1 MNAPGRSHPRPL
13 PARRPTR
20 IVAVGVWAIGAGLL
34 ASCATQKAR
43 PHPEDVRKL
52 VSAAPPKQPPRFEPL
67 SAAERKPLQIEAPEP
82 YRIGRGDI
90 LNIQGDQFRG
100 FGETTKGY
108 IAGTKVKPDGQL
120 YLPDLAPIEAA
131 GRTVIEVQDAI
142 REALKR
148 FNKQPFVSVDVLTYV
163 SQKYFIL
170 GEVMQPGVAPV
181 DGETSLIEALAK
193 AGGFSKLADVEQAF
207 VVRAQKI
214 LPVSLADIVRR
225 GDLNQNVILK
235 DKDLIFVP
243 SLKVRRVFVLGEVY
257 EQGVFPLPEEGMT
270 LVEAVA
276 LAGGMKA
283 EFADVNQVRVFRG
296 GWCNPEAFTISANE
310 LFAYGESIRLFP
322 GDRVYIAPT
331 EQASYA
337 RALQLVA
344 PFVSAALNTITTTLV
359 VTDRLN
365 K

>member
-1 MNAPGRSHPRPL
+1 MNAPGCLHLRPL
-13 PARRPTR
+13 S
-20 IVAVGVWAIGAGLL
+20 AIAALALSACLL
-34 ASCATQKAR
+34 GGGCTSRKSR
-43 PHPEDVRKL
+43 PHAVDVEKL
-52 VSAAPPKQPPRFEPL
+52 VAAAPPKQPPRFEPL
-67 SAAERKPLQIEAPEP
+67 PAAERRPLVVEASEP
-82 YRIGRGDI
+82 YRIGRGDV
-90 LNIQGDQFRG
+90 LNIQGDQFKG

-120 YLPDLAPIEAA
+120 YLPDLAPVEAA
-131 GRTVIEVQDAI
+131 GKTVIEVQDAI

-148 FNKQPFVSVDVLTYV
+148 FNKQPFVSVDVLTYA

-170 GEVMQPGVAPV
+170 GEVMEPGVAPV

-193 AGGFSKLADVEQAF
+193 AGGFTKLADVEQAF

-225 GDLNQNVILK
+225 GALDQNLILK

-243 SLKVRRVFVLGEVY
+243 SLKVRRVFVLGEVDK
-257 EQGVFPLPEEGMT
+257 QGVYPLPEEGMT

-296 GWCNPEAFTISANE
+296 GWCNPEAFTISACE
-310 LFAYGESIRLFP
+310 LYAYGESIRLFP
-322 GDRVYIAPT
+322 GDRVYIAPMQ
-331 EQASYA
+331 EANYA
-337 RALQLVA
+337 RALQLAA
-344 PFVSAALNTITTTLV
+344 PFINTALSTVSTTLL
-359 VTDRLN
+359 VTDRIN
-365 K
+365 R